1 MKTYKEESLSNFKF
15 WSGAIALAEE
25 FMLEELDQIGE
36 ELEAINAAVDNGLED
51 TDINDL
57 MRFGTEYLARLIGLE
72 WDSEKGKIIRK

>member
-15 WSGAIALAEE
+15 WAGAIALTEE
-25 FMLEELDQIGE
+25 FMLEELDRIGE

-57 MRFGTEYLARLIGLE
+57 MWFETEHLARLIGLE
-72 WDSEKGKIIRK
+72 WDSKKGKIIRK

>member
-15 WSGAIALAEE
+15 WSGAIALTEE
-25 FMLEELDQIGE
+25 FMLEELDRIGE

-57 MRFGTEYLARLIGLE
+57 MWFGTEYLARLIGLK
-72 WDSEKGKIIRK
+72 WDSEKGKILR